1 MKFIKPL
8 ALAFLL
14 PATFYG
20 AEAKMPTTLT
30 AEARAILSQDSLSLN
45 QKLPFDNEV
54 ITGKLKNGFTYFIR
68 KNSEPKGRVTMYL
81 GMKAGSILE
90 NEKQLGLAHFLEHMN
105 FNGLK
110 HFPKNELVNYL
121 QKAGVRFGSDLNA
134 YTSFD
139 QTVYQLPIP
148 SDDPELLKNGLQ
160 VMRDWAQDALLDGEE
175 IDKERGVIL
184 EEKRGGRGV
193 QQRLQDQYFP
203 MLLNGSLYSKRL
215 PIGTEQVLKTFPYTE
230 IRKFHQ
236 DWYRP
241 DLQALIIVGDID
253 PKEMEEKVKVLFS
266 DMTMPKKPLDR
277 KKYRVDL
284 LNKNQFLAISD
295 PELPYTVM
303 QVLIKSEKEKVV
315 TVGDYRN
322 ELLENV
328 FNQMIA
334 GRFSELMQ
342 QPNPPFMQ
350 AGGSISDFV
359 ANLNTFSLLVV
370 PKPGELESGFK
381 AMLTEFERIQK
392 YGFTQTE
399 LDRAIADMKKG
410 NEMSYIERDKKKSD
424 NYVNRYLNY
433 FIDDEPALSNED
445 AYRLTKK
452 LLPTLR
458 LSELNGLVK
467 KYYTDLNRDVLV
479 MGPEKEKANLPTEAA
494 VLGWIKAVEESPVS
508 AYEDKVSNLP
518 LLSKEPIK
526 GAVLSSKDIGAVQA
540 KELTLSNGVKVILK
554 PTDFKND
561 EIQIMAYSPGGTS
574 LYSDADYFSAS
585 NASSLI
591 DASGVGQMSNVELTK
606 YLAGKDVSISPY
618 ISERYEGI
626 SGSTDKE
633 GLKNAFELIYGY
645 FTEPRL
651 DQDIFQSTMTRAK
664 GSLENRLSNPS
675 NVFSDKVKEVLYG
688 NNVRRQNPTVE
699 TISKIHRE
707 RALAIYKERFAD
719 ASDFVFT
726 IVGSFDENQ
735 IKPFIETYL
744 ASLPVLK
751 RGENY
756 KDLNILEPSKGE
768 RVVVHKGKEEKAN
781 TQLAYYG
788 DYNYSETENVNMEAL
803 ESVLTI
809 KLLERLRE
817 KEGGVYG
824 VGARASFSKLPKAR
838 YAFSIGFG
846 SAVDKADAL
855 IASALDEVKKI
866 QLQGPEKGD
875 IEKFLAEQ
883 QRQNELNLREN
894 GYWLNYISSSYQ
906 NDLDMARYMRRI
918 DNLKKVTSKSVQ
930 DVAEKY
936 LKKDRLFEFILMP
949 DSKDSK

>member
-20 AEAKMPTTLT
+20 VEAKMPTTLR
-30 AEARAILSQDSLSLN
+30 AEARAILSQDSLDLN

-54 ITGKLKNGFTYFIR
+54 VTGKLKNGFTYFIR
-68 KNSEPKGRVTMYL
+68 KNTEPKGRVTMYL

-203 MLLNGSLYSKRL
+203 MVLNGSLYSKRL
-215 PIGTEQVLKTFPYTE
+215 PIGTEEILKTFPYTE

-253 PKEMEEKVKVLFS
+253 PKAIEEKVNVLFS
-266 DMTMPKKPLDR
+266 DMTMPKKVLPR
-277 KKYRVDL
+277 KEFRVDL
-284 LNKNQFLAISD
+284 LNKNQFLTISD
-295 PELPYTVM
+295 PELPYTVA
-303 QVLIKSEKEKVV
+303 QILIKNEKEKVV

-322 ELLENV
+322 ELLKSI

-350 AGGSISDFV
+350 AGGSIGDFV
-359 ANLNTFSLLVV
+359 ANLNTFSLVVV

-399 LDRAIADMKKG
+399 LDRALADMKKG
-410 NEMSYIERDKKKSD
+410 NEMAYIERDKKKSD
-424 NYVNRYLNY
+424 SYVNRYLNY
-433 FIDDEPALSNED
+433 FIDSEPALSNE
-445 AYRLTKK
+445 ASYSLTKQ
-452 LLPTLR
+452 LLPTLK
-458 LSELNGLVK
+458 LEEVNGLVK
-467 KYYTDLNRDVLV
+467 KYYTDLNRDILI
-479 MGPEKEKANLPTEAA
+479 MGPEKEKTNLPTEQA
-494 VLGWIKAVEESPVS
+494 VLGWVKAVEDTPVS
-508 AYEDKVSNLP
+508 AYEDRVSNLP
-518 LLSKEPIK
+518 LLSKEPVK
-526 GAVLSSKDIGAVQA
+526 GTILSSKDIGAVQA
-540 KELTLSNGVKVILK
+540 KELQLSNGVKVILK

-585 NASSLI
+585 NASSLV

-606 YLAGKDVSISPY
+606 YLAGKEVSISPY

-651 DQDIFQSTMTRAK
+651 DNDVFQSTMTRAK
-664 GSLENRLSNPS
+664 GSLENRLSDPN

-699 TISKIHRE
+699 TLTKIDPN

-735 IKPFIETYL
+735 IKPYIETYL
-744 ASLPVLK
+744 ASLPAVK
-751 RGENY
+751 RGESY
-756 KDLNILEPSKGE
+756 KDLNILEPAKGE
-768 RVVVHKGKEEKAN
+768 RVVVHKGKEQKAS

-788 DYNYSETENVNMEAL
+788 DYSYNENENVNMEAL

-824 VGARASFSKLPKAR
+824 VGARAGFNKLPKAR

-846 SAVDKADAL
+846 SAVDKADPL
-855 IASALDEVKKI
+855 ISSALDEVKKI
-866 QLQGPEKGD
+866 QDKGPEKVD
-875 IEKFLAEQ
+875 IEKFVAEQ
-883 QRQNELNLREN
+883 RRQNELNLREN

-906 NDLDMARYMRRI
+906 NDLDISRYTRRME
-918 DNLKKVTSKSVQ
+918 NLNKVTPKSVQ
-930 DVAEKY
+930 DVAGKY

-949 DSKDSK
+949 DSK

>member
-14 PATFYG
+14 PATFYI
-20 AEAKMPTTLT
+20 AEAKKPTTLT
-30 AEARAILSQDSLSLN
+30 AEARAILSQDSLALN

-215 PIGTEQVLKTFPYTE
+215 PIGTEQILKTFPYTE

-253 PKEMEEKVKVLFS
+253 PKEMEERVKVLFS
-266 DMTMPKKPLDR
+266 DMKMPKKALER

-295 PELPYTVM
+295 PELPYTVA
-303 QVLIKSEKEKVV
+303 QILIKSEKERVS

-322 ELLENV
+322 ELLKSV

-410 NEMSYIERDKKKSD
+410 NEMSFIERDKKKSD
-424 NYVNRYLNY
+424 SYVNRYLNY
-433 FIDDEPALSNED
+433 FIDDEPALSNEN
-445 AYRLTKK
+445 AYRLTKQ
-452 LLPTLR
+452 LLPTLK
-458 LSELNGLVK
+458 LSEVNGLVK

-479 MGPEKEKANLPTEAA
+479 MGPEKDKASLPAEST
-494 VLGWIKAVEESPVS
+494 VMSWVKAVEETPVT

-518 LLSKEPIK
+518 LLSKEPVK
-526 GAVLSSKDIGAVQA
+526 GAVVSSRNIDAVQA

-574 LYSDADYFSAS
+574 GYNDADYFSAS

-591 DASGVGQMSNVELTK
+591 DASGVGQMNNVELTK
-606 YLAGKDVSISPY
+606 YLSGKDVSISPY

-651 DQDIFQSTMTRAK
+651 DEDIFQSTLTRAK
-664 GSLENRLSNPS
+664 GSLENRLSNPN

-699 TISKIHRE
+699 TINKIDRE

-735 IKPFIETYL
+735 IKPYLETYL
-744 ASLPVLK
+744 ASLPALR
-751 RGENY
+751 RGESY

-768 RVVVHKGKEEKAN
+768 RVVVHKGKEEKAS

-788 DYNYSETENVNMEAL
+788 DYTYNETENVNMEAL

-866 QLQGPEKGD
+866 QEQGPENGD

-906 NDLDMARYMRRI
+906 NDLDLTRYTRRI
-918 DNLKKVTSKSVQ
+918 ENLKKVTSKSVQ
-930 DVAEKY
+930 DVAGKY
-936 LKKDRLFEFILMP
+936 LKRDRLFEFILMP
-949 DSKDSK
+949 DSK

>member
-20 AEAKMPTTLT
+20 VEAKMPTSLR
-30 AEARAILSQDSLSLN
+30 AEARAILSQDSLALN

-54 ITGKLKNGFTYFIR
+54 VTGKLKNGFTYFIR
-68 KNSEPKGRVTMYL
+68 KNTEPKGRVTMYL

-203 MLLNGSLYSKRL
+203 MVLNGSLYSKRL
-215 PIGTEQVLKTFPYTE
+215 PIGTEEILKTFPYSE

-253 PKEMEEKVKVLFS
+253 PKAIEEKVKALFS
-266 DMTMPKKPLDR
+266 DMTMPKKVLPR
-277 KKYRVDL
+277 KEFRVDL
-284 LNKNQFLAISD
+284 LNKNQFLTISD
-295 PELPYTVM
+295 PELPYTVA
-303 QVLIKSEKEKVV
+303 QILIKNEKEKVV

-322 ELLENV
+322 ELLKSI

-350 AGGSISDFV
+350 AGGSIGDFV
-359 ANLNTFSLLVV
+359 ANLNTFSLVVV

-399 LDRAIADMKKG
+399 LDRALADMKKG
-410 NEMSYIERDKKKSD
+410 NEMAYIERDKKKSD
-424 NYVNRYLNY
+424 SYVNRYLNY
-433 FIDDEPALSNED
+433 FIDHEPALSNE
-445 AYRLTKK
+445 ASYNLTKQ
-452 LLPTLR
+452 LLPTLK
-458 LSELNGLVK
+458 LEEVNALVK
-467 KYYTDLNRDVLV
+467 KYYTDLNRDILI
-479 MGPEKEKANLPTEAA
+479 MGPEKEKANLPTEQA
-494 VLGWIKAVEESPVS
+494 VLGWVKAVEDTPVS

-518 LLSKEPIK
+518 LLSKEPVK
-526 GAVLSSKDIGAVQA
+526 GTILSSKDIGAVQA
-540 KELTLSNGVKVILK
+540 KELQLSNGVKVILK

-561 EIQIMAYSPGGTS
+561 EIQIVAYSPGGTS
-574 LYSDADYFSAS
+574 LYPDADYFSAS
-585 NASSLI
+585 NASSLV

-606 YLAGKDVSISPY
+606 YLAGKEVSISPY

-626 SGSTDKE
+626 SGRTDKE

-651 DQDIFQSTMTRAK
+651 DSDIFQSTMTRAK
-664 GSLENRLSNPS
+664 GSLENRLSDPN

-699 TISKIHRE
+699 TLTKIDPN

-735 IKPFIETYL
+735 IKPYIETYL
-744 ASLPVLK
+744 ASLPAVK

-756 KDLNILEPSKGE
+756 KDLNILEPAKGE
-768 RVVVHKGKEEKAN
+768 RVVVHKGKEQKAS

-788 DYNYSETENVNMEAL
+788 DYDYSEAENVNMEAL

-824 VGARASFSKLPKAR
+824 VGARAGFNKLPKAR

-866 QLQGPEKGD
+866 QDQGPEKVD
-875 IEKFLAEQ
+875 IEKFVAEQ
-883 QRQNELNLREN
+883 RRQNELNLREN

-906 NDLDMARYMRRI
+906 NDLDISRYTRRTE
-918 DNLKKVTSKSVQ
+918 NLNKVTPKSVQ
-930 DVAEKY
+930 DVAGKY

-949 DSKDSK
+949 DSK

>member
-8 ALAFLL
+8 ALVFLL

-20 AEAKMPTTLT
+20 VEAKMPTSLR
-30 AEARAILSQDSLSLN
+30 AEARAILSQDSLALN

-54 ITGKLKNGFTYFIR
+54 VTGKLKNGFTYFIR
-68 KNSEPKGRVTMYL
+68 KNTEPKGRVTMYL

-203 MLLNGSLYSKRL
+203 MVLNGSLYSKRL
-215 PIGTEQVLKTFPYTE
+215 PIGTEEILKTFPYSE

-253 PKEMEEKVKVLFS
+253 PKAIEEKVKALFS
-266 DMTMPKKPLDR
+266 DMTMPKKVLPR
-277 KKYRVDL
+277 KEFRVDL
-284 LNKNQFLAISD
+284 LNKNQFLTISD
-295 PELPYTVM
+295 PELPYTVA
-303 QVLIKSEKEKVV
+303 QILIKNEKEKVV

-322 ELLENV
+322 ELLKSI

-350 AGGSISDFV
+350 AGGSIGDFV
-359 ANLNTFSLLVV
+359 ANLNTFSLVVV

-399 LDRAIADMKKG
+399 LDRALADMKKG
-410 NEMSYIERDKKKSD
+410 NEMAYIERDKKKSD
-424 NYVNRYLNY
+424 SYVNRYLNY
-433 FIDDEPALSNED
+433 FIDHEPALSNE
-445 AYRLTKK
+445 ASYNLTKQ
-452 LLPTLR
+452 LLPTLK
-458 LSELNGLVK
+458 LEEVNALVK
-467 KYYTDLNRDVLV
+467 KYYTDLNRDILI
-479 MGPEKEKANLPTEAA
+479 MGPEKEKANLPTEQA
-494 VLGWIKAVEESPVS
+494 VLGWVKAVEDTPVS

-518 LLSKEPIK
+518 LLSKEPVK
-526 GAVLSSKDIGAVQA
+526 GTILSSKDIGAVQA
-540 KELTLSNGVKVILK
+540 KELQLSNGVKVILK

-561 EIQIMAYSPGGTS
+561 EIQIVAYSPGGTS
-574 LYSDADYFSAS
+574 LYPDADYFSAS
-585 NASSLI
+585 NASSLV

-606 YLAGKDVSISPY
+606 YLAGKEVSISPY

-626 SGSTDKE
+626 SGRTDKE

-651 DQDIFQSTMTRAK
+651 DSDIFQSTMTRAK
-664 GSLENRLSNPS
+664 GSLENRLSDPN

-699 TISKIHRE
+699 TLTKIDPN

-735 IKPFIETYL
+735 IKPYIETYL
-744 ASLPVLK
+744 ASLPAVK

-756 KDLNILEPSKGE
+756 KDLNILEPAKGE
-768 RVVVHKGKEEKAN
+768 RVVVHKGKEQKAS

-788 DYNYSETENVNMEAL
+788 DYDYSEAENVNMEAL

-824 VGARASFSKLPKAR
+824 VGARSGFNKLPKAR

-866 QLQGPEKGD
+866 QDQGPEKVD
-875 IEKFLAEQ
+875 IEKFVAEQ
-883 QRQNELNLREN
+883 RRQNELNLREN

-906 NDLDMARYMRRI
+906 NDLDISRYTRRTE
-918 DNLKKVTSKSVQ
+918 NLNKVTPKSVQ
-930 DVAEKY
+930 DVAGKY

-949 DSKDSK
+949 DSK

>member
-20 AEAKMPTTLT
+20 VEAKMPTTLT
-30 AEARAILSQDSLSLN
+30 AEARAILSQDSLALN

-54 ITGKLKNGFTYFIR
+54 VTGKLKNGFTYFIR
-68 KNSEPKGRVTMYL
+68 KNTEPKGRVTMYL

-203 MLLNGSLYSKRL
+203 MVLNGSLYSKRL
-215 PIGTEQVLKTFPYTE
+215 PIGTEDILKTFPYTE

-253 PKEMEEKVKVLFS
+253 PKAIEENVKTLFS
-266 DMTMPKKPLDR
+266 DMKMPKKVLPR
-277 KKYRVDL
+277 KEYRVDL
-284 LNKNQFLAISD
+284 LNKNQFLTISD
-295 PELPYTVM
+295 PELPYTVA
-303 QVLIKSEKEKVV
+303 QILIKNEKEKVV

-322 ELLENV
+322 ELLKSI

-350 AGGSISDFV
+350 AGGSIGDFV

-370 PKPGELESGFK
+370 PKPGELEAGFK

-399 LDRAIADMKKG
+399 LDRSLADMKKG
-410 NEMSYIERDKKKSD
+410 NEMAYIERDKKKSD
-424 NYVNRYLNY
+424 SYVNRYLNY
-433 FIDDEPALSNED
+433 FIDNEPALSNESS
-445 AYRLTKK
+445 YNLTKQ

-458 LSELNGLVK
+458 LDEVNGLVK
-467 KYYTDLNRDVLV
+467 KYYTDLNRDILI
-479 MGPEKEKANLPTEAA
+479 MGPEKEKVNLPTEQA
-494 VLGWIKAVEESPVS
+494 VLGWVKAVEDSPVT

-518 LLSKEPIK
+518 LLSKEPAK
-526 GAVLSSKDIGAVQA
+526 GAVVSSKDIAAVQA
-540 KELTLSNGVKVILK
+540 KELVLSNGVKVILK

-574 LYSDADYFSAS
+574 LYPDGDYFSAS
-585 NASSLI
+585 NASSLV

-606 YLAGKDVSISPY
+606 YLAGKEVAISPY

-626 SGSTDKE
+626 SGRTDKE

-651 DQDIFQSTMTRAK
+651 DNDVFQSTMTRVK
-664 GSLENRLSNPS
+664 GSLENRLSDPN

-699 TISKIHRE
+699 TLTKIDPN

-726 IVGSFDENQ
+726 IVGSFGEDQ
-735 IKPFIETYL
+735 IKPYIETYL
-744 ASLPVLK
+744 ASLPAIK

-756 KDLNILEPSKGE
+756 KDLNILEPNKGE
-768 RVVVHKGKEEKAN
+768 RVVVQKGKEEKAS

-788 DYNYSETENVNMEAL
+788 DYSYSENENVNMEAL

-824 VGARASFSKLPKAR
+824 VGARANFNKIPKAR

-866 QLQGPEKGD
+866 QDQGADKVD
-875 IEKFLAEQ
+875 IEKFVAEQ
-883 QRQNELNLREN
+883 KRQNELSLREN
-894 GYWLNYISSSYQ
+894 GYWLNYISISYQ
-906 NDLDMARYMRRI
+906 NDLDINRYTRRME
-918 DNLKKVTSKSVQ
+918 NLNKVTPKSVQ
-930 DVAEKY
+930 DVAGKY

-949 DSKDSK
+949 DAK

>member
-20 AEAKMPTTLT
+20 VEAKMPTTLT
-30 AEARAILSQDSLSLN
+30 AEARAILSQDSLALN

-54 ITGKLKNGFTYFIR
+54 VTGKLKNGFTYFIR
-68 KNSEPKGRVTMYL
+68 KNTEPKGRVTMYL

-203 MLLNGSLYSKRL
+203 MVLNGSLYSKRL
-215 PIGTEQVLKTFPYTE
+215 PIGTEDILKTFPYTE

-253 PKEMEEKVKVLFS
+253 PKAIEENVKTLFS
-266 DMTMPKKPLDR
+266 DMKMPKKVLPR
-277 KKYRVDL
+277 KEYRVDL
-284 LNKNQFLAISD
+284 LNKNQFLTISD
-295 PELPYTVM
+295 PELPYTVA
-303 QVLIKSEKEKVV
+303 QILIKNEKEKVV

-322 ELLENV
+322 ELLKSI

-350 AGGSISDFV
+350 AGGSIGDFV

-370 PKPGELESGFK
+370 PKPGELEAGFK

-399 LDRAIADMKKG
+399 LDRSLADMKKG
-410 NEMSYIERDKKKSD
+410 NEMAYIERDKKKSD
-424 NYVNRYLNY
+424 SYVNRYLNY
-433 FIDDEPALSNED
+433 FIDNEPALSNESS
-445 AYRLTKK
+445 YNLTKQ

-458 LSELNGLVK
+458 LDEVNGLVK
-467 KYYTDLNRDVLV
+467 KYYTDLNRDILI
-479 MGPEKEKANLPTEAA
+479 MGPEKEKVNLPTEQA
-494 VLGWIKAVEESPVS
+494 VLGWVKAVEDSPVT

-518 LLSKEPIK
+518 LLSKEPAK
-526 GAVLSSKDIGAVQA
+526 GAVVSSKDIAAVQA
-540 KELTLSNGVKVILK
+540 KELVLSNGVKVILK

-574 LYSDADYFSAS
+574 LYPDGDYFSAS
-585 NASSLI
+585 NASSLV

-606 YLAGKDVSISPY
+606 YLAGKEVAISPY

-626 SGSTDKE
+626 SGRTDKE

-651 DQDIFQSTMTRAK
+651 DNDVFQSTMTRAK
-664 GSLENRLSNPS
+664 GSLENRLNDPN

-699 TISKIHRE
+699 TLTKIDPN

-726 IVGSFDENQ
+726 IVGSFDEDQ
-735 IKPFIETYL
+735 IKPYIETYL
-744 ASLPVLK
+744 ASLPAIK

-756 KDLNILEPSKGE
+756 KDLNILEPNKGE
-768 RVVVHKGKEEKAN
+768 RVVVQKGKEEKAS

-788 DYNYSETENVNMEAL
+788 DYSYSENENVNMEAL

-824 VGARASFSKLPKAR
+824 VGARANFNKIPKAR

-855 IASALDEVKKI
+855 ITSALDEVKKI
-866 QLQGPEKGD
+866 QDQGADKVD
-875 IEKFLAEQ
+875 IEKFVAEQ
-883 QRQNELNLREN
+883 KRQNELSLREN

-906 NDLDMARYMRRI
+906 NDLDINRYTRRME
-918 DNLKKVTSKSVQ
+918 NLNKVTPKSVQ
-930 DVAEKY
+930 DVAGKY

-949 DSKDSK
+949 DAK

>member
-14 PATFYG
+14 PATFYV
-20 AEAKMPTTLT
+20 AEATMPTTLT
-30 AEARAILSQDSLSLN
+30 AEARAILSQDSLTLN

-54 ITGKLKNGFTYFIR
+54 VTGKLKNGFTYFIR
-68 KNSEPKGRVTMYL
+68 KNGEPKGRVTMYL

-148 SDDPELLKNGLQ
+148 SDDPELLRNGLQ

-215 PIGTEQVLKTFPYTE
+215 PIGTEEILKTFPYSE

-253 PKEMEEKVKVLFS
+253 PKEMEERVKVLFA
-266 DMTMPKKPLDR
+266 DMKMPKKALER

-295 PELPYTVM
+295 PELPYTVA
-303 QVLIKSEKEKVV
+303 QILIKSEKDKVE

-322 ELLENV
+322 ELLKSV
-328 FNQMIA
+328 FNKMIA

-350 AGGSISDFV
+350 AGGSISDFL

-399 LDRAIADMKKG
+399 LNRAIADMKKG
-410 NEMSYIERDKKKSD
+410 NEMSFIERDKKKSD
-424 NYVNRYLNY
+424 SYVNRYLNY
-433 FIDDEPALSNED
+433 FIDGEPALSNED
-445 AYRLTKK
+445 AYRLTKQ
-452 LLPTLR
+452 LLPTLK
-458 LSELNGLVK
+458 LAEVNGLVK

-479 MGPEKEKANLPTEAA
+479 MAPEKDKATLPTEAA
-494 VLGWIKAVEESPVS
+494 VMSWVKAVEESQVA
-508 AYEDKVSNLP
+508 AYDDKVSDLP
-518 LLSKEPIK
+518 LLSKEPVK
-526 GAVLSSKDIGAVQA
+526 GEVVSSKSIDAVQA

-574 LYSDADYFSAS
+574 RYSDADYFSAA

-591 DASGVGQMSNVELTK
+591 DASGVGQMSNIELTK
-606 YLAGKDVSISPY
+606 YLSGKDVSISPY

-626 SGSTDKE
+626 SGRTDKE
-633 GLKNAFELIYGY
+633 GLKSAFELIYAY

-664 GSLENRLSNPS
+664 GSLENRLSNPN

-699 TISKIHRE
+699 MISKIDRE

-735 IKPFIETYL
+735 IKPYLETYL
-744 ASLPVLK
+744 ASLPIQK
-751 RGENY
+751 RNESY
-756 KDLNILEPSKGE
+756 KDLNIVEPSKGE
-768 RVVVHKGKEEKAN
+768 RVVVHKGKEEKAS

-788 DYNYSETENVNMEAL
+788 DYSFGETENVNMEAL

-824 VGARASFSKLPKAR
+824 VGAQASFSKLPKPR

-846 SAVDKADAL
+846 SAVDKTDAL

-866 QLQGPEKGD
+866 QEQGPDKGD
-875 IEKFLAEQ
+875 LEKFLAEQ
-883 QRQNELNLREN
+883 LRQNELNLREN
-894 GYWLNYISSSYQ
+894 SYWLNYISSSYQ
-906 NDLDMARYMRRI
+906 NDLDLMRYSRRL
-918 DNLKKVTSKSVQ
+918 DNLKKVTPTSVQ
-930 DVAEKY
+930 EVAGKY

-949 DSKDSK
+949 DSK

>member
-8 ALAFLL
+8 ALVFLL
-14 PATFYG
+14 PATLYNV
-20 AEAKMPTTLT
+20 EAKMPTTLT
-30 AEARAILSQDSLSLN
+30 ARARAILAQDSLTLN

-54 ITGKLKNGFTYFIR
+54 VTGKLKNGFTYFIR
-68 KNSEPKGRVTMYL
+68 KNAEPKGRVTMYL
-81 GMKAGSILE
+81 AMKAGSILE

-134 YTSFD
+134 YTGFD

-148 SDDPELLKNGLQ
+148 SDEPELLKNGLQ

-203 MLLNGSLYSKRL
+203 MLLNGSLYARRL
-215 PIGTEQVLKTFPYTE
+215 PIGTEEILKTFPHTE

-241 DLQALIIVGDID
+241 DLQALIVVGDID
-253 PKEMEEKVKVLFS
+253 PQEMEQKVKTLFS
-266 DMTMPKKPLDR
+266 DMTMPKKVLPR
-277 KKYRVDL
+277 KEHRVDL

-295 PELPYTVM
+295 PELPYTVA
-303 QVLIKSEKEKVV
+303 QILIKNEKEKVT
-315 TVGDYRN
+315 TVSDYRN
-322 ELLENV
+322 ELLKNV
-328 FNQMIA
+328 FNQLVA

-350 AGGSISDFV
+350 AGGSIGDFL

-399 LDRAIADMKKG
+399 LERALADMKKS
-410 NEMSYIERDKKKSD
+410 NEMAYIERDKQKSD
-424 NYVNRYLNY
+424 SYVNRYLNY
-433 FIDDEPALSNED
+433 FIDDQPALSNED
-445 AYRLTKK
+445 AYRLTKQ
-452 LLPTLR
+452 LLPTLK
-458 LSELNGLVK
+458 LEEVNALFK
-467 KYYTDLNRDVLV
+467 KYYTDLNRDILI
-479 MGPEKEKANLPTEAA
+479 MGPEKDKASLPKEQT
-494 VLGWIKAVEESPVS
+494 VLAWVKSVEEGVVS
-508 AYEDKVSNLP
+508 AYEDKVSKLP
-518 LLSKEPIK
+518 LLSKEPVRGRLMAAKEID
-526 GAVLSSKDIGAVQA
+526 AVHA

-574 LYSDADYFSAS
+574 LYPDADYFSAS
-585 NASSLI
+585 NASSLV
-591 DASGVGQMSNVELTK
+591 DASGVGQMSNVELSK
-606 YLAGKDVSISPY
+606 YLAGKDISISPY

-633 GLKNAFELIYGY
+633 GLKSAFELIYGY

-651 DQDIFQSTMTRAK
+651 DQDIFQSTMTRTK
-664 GSLENRLSNPS
+664 GALENRLSNPN
-675 NVFSDKVKEVLYG
+675 NVFSDKVKSVLYG

-699 TISKIHRE
+699 TIAKIDRD

-726 IVGSFDENQ
+726 IVGSFDEAQ
-735 IKPFIETYL
+735 IMPFIETYL
-744 ASLPVLK
+744 ASLPATK
-751 RGENY
+751 RAENY
-756 KDLNILEPSKGE
+756 KDLNILEPTKGE
-768 RVVVHKGKEEKAN
+768 RVVVHKGKEEKAS

-788 DYNYSETENVNMEAL
+788 DYSYNEGENVNMEAL
-803 ESVLTI
+803 ESILTI

-817 KEGGVYG
+817 KESGVYG
-824 VGARASFSKLPKAR
+824 VGARASFAKLPKPR

-846 SAVDKADAL
+846 SAVDKNDAL
-855 IASALDEVKKI
+855 IASALDEVRKI
-866 QLQGPEKGD
+866 QDHGPDQAD
-875 IEKFLAEQ
+875 IEKFVAEQ
-883 QRQNELNLREN
+883 KRQNELNLREN

-906 NDLDMARYMRRI
+906 NDLDLNRYTRRLE
-918 DNLKKVTSKSVQ
+918 NLNKVTPKSVQ
-930 DVAEKY
+930 DLAVKY
-936 LKKDRLFEFILMP
+936 LKKDRLFEFILLP
-949 DSKDSK
+949 DAK

>member
-20 AEAKMPTTLT
+20 VEAKMPTTLT
-30 AEARAILSQDSLSLN
+30 AEARAILSQDSLALN

-54 ITGKLKNGFTYFIR
+54 VTGKLKNGFTYFIR
-68 KNSEPKGRVTMYL
+68 KNTEPKGRVTMYL

-203 MLLNGSLYSKRL
+203 MVLNGSLYSKRL
-215 PIGTEQVLKTFPYTE
+215 PIGTEDILKTFPYTE

-253 PKEMEEKVKVLFS
+253 PKAIEENVKTLFS
-266 DMTMPKKPLDR
+266 DMKMPKKVLPR
-277 KKYRVDL
+277 KEYRVDL
-284 LNKNQFLAISD
+284 LNKNQFLTISD
-295 PELPYTVM
+295 PELPYTVA
-303 QVLIKSEKEKVV
+303 QILIKNEKEKVV

-322 ELLENV
+322 ELLKSI

-350 AGGSISDFV
+350 AGGSIGDFV

-370 PKPGELESGFK
+370 PKPGELEAGFK

-399 LDRAIADMKKG
+399 LDRSLADMKKG
-410 NEMSYIERDKKKSD
+410 NEMAYIERDKKKSD
-424 NYVNRYLNY
+424 SYVNRYLNY
-433 FIDDEPALSNED
+433 FIDNEPALSNESS
-445 AYRLTKK
+445 YNLTKQ

-458 LSELNGLVK
+458 LDEVNGLVK
-467 KYYTDLNRDVLV
+467 KYYTDLNRDILI
-479 MGPEKEKANLPTEAA
+479 MGPEKEKVNLPTEQA
-494 VLGWIKAVEESPVS
+494 VLGWVKAVEDSLVT

-518 LLSKEPIK
+518 LLSKEPAK
-526 GAVLSSKDIGAVQA
+526 GAVVSSKDIAAVQA
-540 KELTLSNGVKVILK
+540 KELVLSNGVKVILK

-574 LYSDADYFSAS
+574 LYSDGDYFSAS
-585 NASSLI
+585 NASSLV

-606 YLAGKDVSISPY
+606 YLAGKEVAISPY

-626 SGSTDKE
+626 SGRTDKE

-651 DQDIFQSTMTRAK
+651 DNDVFQSTMTRAK
-664 GSLENRLSNPS
+664 GSLENRLSDPN

-699 TISKIHRE
+699 TLTKIDPN

-726 IVGSFDENQ
+726 IVGSFDEDQ
-735 IKPFIETYL
+735 IKPYIETYL
-744 ASLPVLK
+744 ASLPAIK

-756 KDLNILEPSKGE
+756 KDLNILEPNKGE
-768 RVVVHKGKEEKAN
+768 RVIVQKGKEEKAS

-788 DYNYSETENVNMEAL
+788 DYSYSENENVNMEAL

-824 VGARASFSKLPKAR
+824 VGARANFNKIPKAR

-866 QLQGPEKGD
+866 QDQGADKVD
-875 IEKFLAEQ
+875 IEKFVAEQ
-883 QRQNELNLREN
+883 KRQNELSLREN

-906 NDLDMARYMRRI
+906 NDLDINRYTRRME
-918 DNLKKVTSKSVQ
+918 NLNKVTPKSVQ
-930 DVAEKY
+930 DVAGKY

-949 DSKDSK
+949 DAK

>member
-8 ALAFLL
+8 ALVFLL

-20 AEAKMPTTLT
+20 VEAKMPTSLR
-30 AEARAILSQDSLSLN
+30 AEARAILSQDSLALN

-54 ITGKLKNGFTYFIR
+54 VTGKLKNGFTYFIR
-68 KNSEPKGRVTMYL
+68 KNTEPKGRVTMYL

-203 MLLNGSLYSKRL
+203 MVLNGSLYSKRL
-215 PIGTEQVLKTFPYTE
+215 PIGTEEILKTFPYSE

-253 PKEMEEKVKVLFS
+253 PKAIEEKVKALFS
-266 DMTMPKKPLDR
+266 DMTMPKKVLPR
-277 KKYRVDL
+277 KEFRVDL
-284 LNKNQFLAISD
+284 LNKNQFLTISD
-295 PELPYTVM
+295 PELPYTVA
-303 QVLIKSEKEKVV
+303 QILIKNEKEKVV

-322 ELLENV
+322 ELLKSI

-350 AGGSISDFV
+350 AGGSIGDFV
-359 ANLNTFSLLVV
+359 ANLNTFSLVVV

-399 LDRAIADMKKG
+399 LDRALADMKKG
-410 NEMSYIERDKKKSD
+410 NEMAYIERDKKKSD
-424 NYVNRYLNY
+424 SYVNRYLNY
-433 FIDDEPALSNED
+433 FIDHEPALSNE
-445 AYRLTKK
+445 ASYNLTKQ
-452 LLPTLR
+452 LLPTLK
-458 LSELNGLVK
+458 LEEVNALVK
-467 KYYTDLNRDVLV
+467 KYYTDLNRDILI
-479 MGPEKEKANLPTEAA
+479 MGPEKEKANLPTEQA
-494 VLGWIKAVEESPVS
+494 VLGWVKAVEDTPVS

-518 LLSKEPIK
+518 LLSKEPVK
-526 GAVLSSKDIGAVQA
+526 GTILSSKDIGAVQA
-540 KELTLSNGVKVILK
+540 KELQLSNGVKVILK

-561 EIQIMAYSPGGTS
+561 EIQIVAYSPGGTS
-574 LYSDADYFSAS
+574 LYPDADYFSAS
-585 NASSLI
+585 NASSLV

-606 YLAGKDVSISPY
+606 YLAGKEVSISPY

-626 SGSTDKE
+626 SGRTDKE

-651 DQDIFQSTMTRAK
+651 DSDIFQSTMTRAK
-664 GSLENRLSNPS
+664 GSLENRLSDPN

-699 TISKIHRE
+699 TLTKIDPN

-735 IKPFIETYL
+735 IKPYIETYL
-744 ASLPVLK
+744 ASLPAVK

-756 KDLNILEPSKGE
+756 KDLNILEPAKGE
-768 RVVVHKGKEEKAN
+768 RVVVHKGKEQKAS

-788 DYNYSETENVNMEAL
+788 DYDYSEAENVNMEAL

-824 VGARASFSKLPKAR
+824 VGARAGFNKLPKAR

-866 QLQGPEKGD
+866 QDQGPEKVD
-875 IEKFLAEQ
+875 IEKFVAEQ
-883 QRQNELNLREN
+883 RRQNELNLREN

-906 NDLDMARYMRRI
+906 NDLDISRYTRRTE
-918 DNLKKVTSKSVQ
+918 NLNKVTPKSVQ
-930 DVAEKY
+930 DVAGKY

-949 DSKDSK
+949 DSK

>member
-20 AEAKMPTTLT
+20 VAAKMPTTLT
-30 AEARAILSQDSLSLN
+30 AQARVILSQDSLALN

-160 VMRDWAQDALLDGEE
+160 VMRDWAQDALLDGAE

-203 MLLNGSLYSKRL
+203 MVLNGSLYSKRM
-215 PIGTEQVLKTFPYTE
+215 PIGTEEVLKTFPYSE
-230 IRKFHQ
+230 IRQFHQ

-241 DLQALIIVGDID
+241 DLQALIVVGDID
-253 PKEMEEKVKVLFS
+253 PKAIEDQVKVLFS
-266 DMTMPKKPLDR
+266 DMTMPKKPLER
-277 KKYRVDL
+277 KAFQVDL

-295 PELPYTVM
+295 PELPYTVAQIM
-303 QVLIKSEKEKVV
+303 IKNEKEKVV
-315 TVGDYRN
+315 TVHDYRN
-322 ELLENV
+322 ELLKNV

-350 AGGSISDFV
+350 AGGSVGDFV
-359 ANLNTFSLLVV
+359 ANLSTFSLYVV
-370 PKPGELESGFK
+370 PKPGELEAGFN

-399 LDRAIADMKKG
+399 LDRAMAEIKKG

-424 NYVNRYLNY
+424 SYVNRYLNY
-433 FIDDEPALSNED
+433 FIDNEPALSNED
-445 AYRLTKK
+445 AYRLTKQ
-452 LLPTLR
+452 LLPTLK
-458 LSELNGLVK
+458 LTEVNGLIK
-467 KYYTDLNRDVLV
+467 KYYTDLNRDILI
-479 MGPEKEKANLPTEAA
+479 MGPEKDKASLPTEQT
-494 VLGWIKAVEESPVS
+494 VLGWVKKIEDTPVS

-518 LLSKEPIK
+518 LLAKEPVK
-526 GAVLSSKDIGAVQA
+526 GTVVASKDISAIQA
-540 KELTLSNGVKVILK
+540 KELVLSNGVKVILK

-591 DASGVGQMSNVELTK
+591 DASGVGQMNNVELTK

-618 ISERYEGI
+618 ISERYEGL
-626 SGSTDKE
+626 SGRTDKE

-651 DQDIFQSTMTRAK
+651 DSDVFQSTMTRAK
-664 GSLENRLSNPS
+664 GSLENRLNNPN
-675 NVFSDKVKEVLYG
+675 NVFSDKVKAVLYG
-688 NNVRRQNPTVE
+688 NNIRRQNATVE
-699 TISKIHRE
+699 TLTKIDPN

-726 IVGSFDENQ
+726 IVGSFDEEQ

-744 ASLPVLK
+744 ASLPALK
-751 RGENY
+751 RGEQY
-756 KDLNILEPSKGE
+756 KDLHIVEPNKGE

-788 DYNYSETENVNMEAL
+788 DYSYNEQENVNMEAL
-803 ESVLTI
+803 ESVLSI

-817 KEGGVYG
+817 KESGVYG
-824 VGARASFSKLPKAR
+824 VGANANFTKLPKPR
-838 YAFSIGFG
+838 YAFSISFG
-846 SAVDKADAL
+846 SAVDKNDGL
-855 IASALDEVKKI
+855 INSALDEVKKI
-866 QLQGPEKGD
+866 QEHGPEKVD
-875 IEKFLAEQ
+875 IEKFVAEQ
-883 QRQNELNLREN
+883 KRQNELSLREN
-894 GYWLNYISSSYQ
+894 GYWINYIAGSYQ
-906 NDLDMARYMRRI
+906 NGLDITRFTRRME
-918 DNLKKVTSKSVQ
+918 NLNKVTPKSVQ
-930 DVAEKY
+930 QVAGKY
-936 LKKDRLFEFILMP
+936 LKRDRLFEFILLP
-949 DSKDSK
+949 DAK

>member
-8 ALAFLL
+8 ALVFLL

-20 AEAKMPTTLT
+20 VEAKMPTSLR
-30 AEARAILSQDSLSLN
+30 AEARAILSQDSLALN

-54 ITGKLKNGFTYFIR
+54 VTGKLKNGFTYFIR
-68 KNSEPKGRVTMYL
+68 KNTEPKGRVTMYL

-203 MLLNGSLYSKRL
+203 MVLNGSLYSKRL
-215 PIGTEQVLKTFPYTE
+215 PIGTEEILKTFPYSE

-253 PKEMEEKVKVLFS
+253 PKAIEEKVKALFS
-266 DMTMPKKPLDR
+266 DMTMPKKVLPR
-277 KKYRVDL
+277 KEFRVDL
-284 LNKNQFLAISD
+284 LNKNQFLTISD
-295 PELPYTVM
+295 PELPYTVA
-303 QVLIKSEKEKVV
+303 QILIKNEKEKVV

-322 ELLENV
+322 ELLKSI

-350 AGGSISDFV
+350 AGGSIGDFV
-359 ANLNTFSLLVV
+359 ANLNTFSLVVV

-399 LDRAIADMKKG
+399 LDRALADMKKG
-410 NEMSYIERDKKKSD
+410 NEMAYIERDKKKSD
-424 NYVNRYLNY
+424 SYVNRYLNY
-433 FIDDEPALSNED
+433 FIDHEPALSNE
-445 AYRLTKK
+445 ASYNLTKQ
-452 LLPTLR
+452 LLPTLK
-458 LSELNGLVK
+458 LEEVNALVK
-467 KYYTDLNRDVLV
+467 KYYTDLNRDILI
-479 MGPEKEKANLPTEAA
+479 MGPEKEKANLPTEQA
-494 VLGWIKAVEESPVS
+494 VLGWVKAVEDTPVS

-518 LLSKEPIK
+518 LLSKEPVK
-526 GAVLSSKDIGAVQA
+526 GTILSSKDIGAVQA
-540 KELTLSNGVKVILK
+540 KELQLSNGVKVILK

-561 EIQIMAYSPGGTS
+561 EIQIVAYSPGGTS
-574 LYSDADYFSAS
+574 LYPDADYFSAS
-585 NASSLI
+585 NASSLV

-606 YLAGKDVSISPY
+606 YLAGKEVSISPY
-618 ISERYEGI
+618 ISELYEGI
-626 SGSTDKE
+626 SGRTDKE

-651 DQDIFQSTMTRAK
+651 DSDIFQSTMTRAK
-664 GSLENRLSNPS
+664 GSLENRLSDPN

-699 TISKIHRE
+699 TLTKIDPN

-735 IKPFIETYL
+735 IKPYIETYL
-744 ASLPVLK
+744 ASLPAVK

-756 KDLNILEPSKGE
+756 KDLNILEPAKGE
-768 RVVVHKGKEEKAN
+768 RVVVHKGKEQKAS

-788 DYNYSETENVNMEAL
+788 DYDYSEAENVNMEAL

-824 VGARASFSKLPKAR
+824 VGARAGFNKLPKAR

-866 QLQGPEKGD
+866 QDQGPEKVD
-875 IEKFLAEQ
+875 IEKFVAEQ
-883 QRQNELNLREN
+883 RRQNELNLREN

-906 NDLDMARYMRRI
+906 NDLDISRYTRRTE
-918 DNLKKVTSKSVQ
+918 NLNKVTPKSVQ
-930 DVAEKY
+930 DVAGKY

-949 DSKDSK
+949 DSK

>member
-20 AEAKMPTTLT
+20 VEAKMPTTLT
-30 AEARAILSQDSLSLN
+30 AKARAILSQDSLALN

-54 ITGKLKNGFTYFIR
+54 VTGKLKNGFTYFIR
-68 KNSEPKGRVTMYL
+68 KNTEPKGRVTMYL

-203 MLLNGSLYSKRL
+203 MVLNGSLYSKRL
-215 PIGTEQVLKTFPYTE
+215 PIGTEDILKTFPYTE

-253 PKEMEEKVKVLFS
+253 PKAIEEKVKTLFS
-266 DMTMPKKPLDR
+266 DMKMPKKVLPR
-277 KKYRVDL
+277 KEYRVDL
-284 LNKNQFLAISD
+284 LNKNQFLTISD
-295 PELPYTVM
+295 PELPYTVA
-303 QVLIKSEKEKVV
+303 QILIKNEKEKVV
-315 TVGDYRN
+315 TVSDYRN
-322 ELLENV
+322 ELLKSI

-350 AGGSISDFV
+350 AGGSIGDFV

-370 PKPGELESGFK
+370 PKPGELEVGFK

-399 LDRAIADMKKG
+399 LDRALADMKKG
-410 NEMSYIERDKKKSD
+410 NEMAYIERDKKKSD
-424 NYVNRYLNY
+424 SYVNRYLNY
-433 FIDDEPALSNED
+433 FIDNEPALSNESS
-445 AYRLTKK
+445 YNLTKQ

-458 LSELNGLVK
+458 LDEVNGLVK
-467 KYYTDLNRDVLV
+467 KYYTDLNRDILI
-479 MGPEKEKANLPTEAA
+479 MGPEKEKVNLPTEQA
-494 VLGWIKAVEESPVS
+494 VLGWVKAVEDSPVT

-518 LLSKEPIK
+518 LLSKEPAK
-526 GAVLSSKDIGAVQA
+526 GAIVSSKDIAAVQA
-540 KELTLSNGVKVILK
+540 KELVLSNGVKVILK

-574 LYSDADYFSAS
+574 LYPDGDYFSAS
-585 NASSLI
+585 NASSLV

-606 YLAGKDVSISPY
+606 YLAGKEVAISPY

-626 SGSTDKE
+626 SGRTDKE

-651 DQDIFQSTMTRAK
+651 DNDVFQSTMTRAK
-664 GSLENRLSNPS
+664 GSLENRLSDPN

-699 TISKIHRE
+699 TLTKIDPN

-726 IVGSFDENQ
+726 IVGSFDEDQ
-735 IKPFIETYL
+735 IKPYIETYL
-744 ASLPVLK
+744 ASLPAIK

-756 KDLNILEPSKGE
+756 KDLNILEPNKGE
-768 RVVVHKGKEEKAN
+768 RVVVQKGKEEKAS

-788 DYNYSETENVNMEAL
+788 DYSYSENENVNMEAL

-824 VGARASFSKLPKAR
+824 VGARANFNKIPQAR

-866 QLQGPEKGD
+866 QDQGADKVD
-875 IEKFLAEQ
+875 IEKFVAEQ
-883 QRQNELNLREN
+883 KRQNELSLREN

-906 NDLDMARYMRRI
+906 NDLDINRYTRRME
-918 DNLKKVTSKSVQ
+918 NLNKVTPKSVQ
-930 DVAEKY
+930 DVAGKY

-949 DSKDSK
+949 DAK

>member
-8 ALAFLL
+8 ALVFLL

-315 TVGDYRN
+315 TVGNYRN

-381 AMLTEFERIQK
+381 ALLTEFERIQK

-479 MGPEKEKANLPTEAA
+479 MGPEKEKANLPTEAT

-540 KELTLSNGVKVILK
+540 KELTLSNGIKVILK

-699 TISKIHRE
+699 TISKIDRE

-788 DYNYSETENVNMEAL
+788 DYNYSETDNVNMEAL

-866 QLQGPEKGD
+866 QLQVPEKGD

>member
-14 PATFYG
+14 PATFYI

-30 AEARAILSQDSLSLN
+30 AEARAILSQDSLALN

-215 PIGTEQVLKTFPYTE
+215 PIGTEQILKTFPYTE
-230 IRKFHQ
+230 IRKFHE

-253 PKEMEEKVKVLFS
+253 PKEMEERVKVLFS
-266 DMTMPKKPLDR
+266 DMKMPKKALER

-295 PELPYTVM
+295 PELPYTVA
-303 QVLIKSEKEKVV
+303 QILIKSEKEKVS

-322 ELLENV
+322 ELLKNV

-410 NEMSYIERDKKKSD
+410 NEMSFIERDKKKSD
-424 NYVNRYLNY
+424 SYVNRYLSY
-433 FIDDEPALSNED
+433 FIDDEPALSNEN
-445 AYRLTKK
+445 AYRLTKQ
-452 LLPTLR
+452 LLPTLK
-458 LSELNGLVK
+458 LSEVNGLVK

-479 MGPEKEKANLPTEAA
+479 MGPEKDKANLPAEST
-494 VLGWIKAVEESPVS
+494 VTGWVKAVEESPVT

-518 LLSKEPIK
+518 LLSKEPVK
-526 GAVLSSKDIGAVQA
+526 GTVPCFQK
-540 KELTLSNGVKVILK
+540 
-554 PTDFKND
+554 
-561 EIQIMAYSPGGTS
+561 SP
-574 LYSDADYFSAS
+574 
-585 NASSLI
+585 
-591 DASGVGQMSNVELTK
+591 
-606 YLAGKDVSISPY
+606 
-618 ISERYEGI
+618 
-626 SGSTDKE
+626 
-633 GLKNAFELIYGY
+633 
-645 FTEPRL
+645 
-651 DQDIFQSTMTRAK
+651 
-664 GSLENRLSNPS
+664 
-675 NVFSDKVKEVLYG
+675 
-688 NNVRRQNPTVE
+688 
-699 TISKIHRE
+699 
-707 RALAIYKERFAD
+707 
-719 ASDFVFT
+719 
-726 IVGSFDENQ
+726 
-735 IKPFIETYL
+735 
-744 ASLPVLK
+744 
-751 RGENY
+751 
-756 KDLNILEPSKGE
+756 
-768 RVVVHKGKEEKAN
+768 
-781 TQLAYYG
+781 
-788 DYNYSETENVNMEAL
+788 
-803 ESVLTI
+803 
-809 KLLERLRE
+809 
-817 KEGGVYG
+817 
-824 VGARASFSKLPKAR
+824 
-838 YAFSIGFG
+838 
-846 SAVDKADAL
+846 
-855 IASALDEVKKI
+855 
-866 QLQGPEKGD
+866 
-875 IEKFLAEQ
+875 
-883 QRQNELNLREN
+883 
-894 GYWLNYISSSYQ
+894 
-906 NDLDMARYMRRI
+906 
-918 DNLKKVTSKSVQ
+918 
-930 DVAEKY
+930 
-936 LKKDRLFEFILMP
+936 
-949 DSKDSK
+949 

>member
-20 AEAKMPTTLT
+20 VEAKMPTTLR
-30 AEARAILSQDSLSLN
+30 AEARAILSQDSLALN

-54 ITGKLKNGFTYFIR
+54 VTGKLKNGFTYFIR
-68 KNSEPKGRVTMYL
+68 KNTEPKGRVTMYL

-148 SDDPELLKNGLQ
+148 SDDPELLKNGMQ

-203 MLLNGSLYSKRL
+203 MVLNGSLYSKRL
-215 PIGTEQVLKTFPYTE
+215 PIGTEEILKTFPYTE

-253 PKEMEEKVKVLFS
+253 PKAIEEKVKVLFS
-266 DMTMPKKPLDR
+266 DMTMPKKVLPR
-277 KKYRVDL
+277 KEFRVDL
-284 LNKNQFLAISD
+284 LNKNQFLTISD
-295 PELPYTVM
+295 PELPYTVA
-303 QVLIKSEKEKVV
+303 QILIKNEKEKVV

-322 ELLENV
+322 ELLKSI

-350 AGGSISDFV
+350 AGGSIGDLV
-359 ANLNTFSLLVV
+359 ANLNTFSLVVV

-399 LDRAIADMKKG
+399 LDRALADMKKG
-410 NEMSYIERDKKKSD
+410 NEMAYIERDKKKSD
-424 NYVNRYLNY
+424 SYVNRYLNY
-433 FIDDEPALSNED
+433 FIDNEPALSNE
-445 AYRLTKK
+445 ASYNLTKQ
-452 LLPTLR
+452 LLPTLK
-458 LSELNGLVK
+458 LEEVNALVK
-467 KYYTDLNRDVLV
+467 KYYTDLNRDILI
-479 MGPEKEKANLPTEAA
+479 MGPEKEKANLPTEQA
-494 VLGWIKAVEESPVS
+494 VLGWVKAVEDSPVS
-508 AYEDKVSNLP
+508 AYEDKVSSLP
-518 LLSKEPIK
+518 LLSKEPTK
-526 GAVLSSKDIGAVQA
+526 GSIVSSKDVTAVQA
-540 KELTLSNGVKVILK
+540 KELVLSNGVKVILK

-574 LYSDADYFSAS
+574 LYADADYFSAS
-585 NASSLI
+585 NASSLV

-606 YLAGKDVSISPY
+606 YLAGKEVSISPY

-626 SGSTDKE
+626 SGRTDKE
-633 GLKNAFELIYGY
+633 SLKNAFELIYGY

-651 DQDIFQSTMTRAK
+651 DSDVFQSTMTRAK
-664 GSLENRLSNPS
+664 GALENRLSDPN

-699 TISKIHRE
+699 TLTKIDPN

-735 IKPFIETYL
+735 IKPYIETYL
-744 ASLPVLK
+744 AALPAVK

-756 KDLNILEPSKGE
+756 KDLNILEPAKGE
-768 RVVVHKGKEEKAN
+768 RVVVHKGKEQKAS

-788 DYNYSETENVNMEAL
+788 DYSYNENENVNMEAL

-824 VGARASFSKLPKAR
+824 VGARAGFNKLPKAR

-846 SAVDKADAL
+846 SAVDKADPL
-855 IASALDEVKKI
+855 ISSALDEVKKI
-866 QLQGPEKGD
+866 QDEGPEKVD
-875 IEKFLAEQ
+875 IEKFVAEQ
-883 QRQNELNLREN
+883 RRQNELNLREN

-906 NDLDMARYMRRI
+906 NDLDISRYTRRTE
-918 DNLKKVTSKSVQ
+918 NLNKVTPKSVQ
-930 DVAEKY
+930 DVAGKY

-949 DSKDSK
+949 DSK